1 MRGGVHHC
9 FHNTKIMKYIIGDL
23 GSSQLT
29 TALVFHEGIEHIT
42 FKDVFVPGTIISAG
56 FCSIQIVNGVVD
68 VHAYSE
74 SKSLGVVSNPEQDE
88 KIIKRAIQISVIK

>member
-1 MRGGVHHC
+1 MCHC
-9 FHNTKIMKYIIGDL
+9 LYNTKIMKYIIGDL
-23 GSSQLT
+23 GSSHLT
-29 TALVFHEGIEHIT
+29 TALVFHEGIEHVT